1 MIMNNTHKEVSMGF
15 THKTFPVGSHM
26 CLIYSDDRER
36 REVISKYLE
45 SGLLTGEKVAYFA
58 DMMTPHE
65 VKDWLVNIG
74 LELPQGDKTE
84 QFSVTIAENTYCPK
98 GKFVPN
104 EMLDTL
110 RSFYRQTIDESYPGC
125 RVSGEMSWALKNIP
139 GSDRLMEYEALVNG
153 VLATH
158 PVTAV
163 CQYDANRFDGATILD
178 VLKVHPM
185 MIVRNQIVNNPYY
198 LKPKEFLKDY
208 TGGK

>member
-1 MIMNNTHKEVSMGF
+1 MNNTHKEVSMGF
-15 THKTFPVGSHM
+15 THEAFPAGSHM
-26 CLIYSDDRER
+26 CLIYSDDKER
-36 REVISKYLE
+36 RLLISKFLE
-45 SGLLTGEKVAYFA
+45 SGLVAGEKVAYFA
-58 DMMTPHE
+58 DMMTPQE
-65 VKDWLVNIG
+65 VQDWLAKIG
-74 LELPQGDKTE
+74 LELPQGDKTV
-84 QFSVTIAENTYCPK
+84 QFSATVAENTYCPK

-110 RSFYRQTIDESYPGC
+110 RSFYRQAIGEGYPGC

-139 GSDRLMEYEALVNG
+139 GSDRLMEYEALVND
-153 VLATH
+153 VLDTH

-198 LKPKEFLKDY
+198 LKPKEFIKDY
-208 TGGK
+208 TAGK